1 MTCRAGIVA
10 LLAGAI
16 ALTGAA
22 PATGDPPRSV
32 SSYYL
37 ARADARLCPSPM
49 CGGIW
54 VRLVN
59 KRVTTCGDG
68 VARRECYAAQA
79 DLSRLRVDGKG
90 RVLLQGLITEGR
102 ALARGKLVR
111 GRVQGFPE
119 LDTLVVSE
127 AWPASS
133 SLNRV
138 RGVFHRL
145 RDNGVRCVT
154 TPCFSIHAAELNSGR
169 HSNVSNVNL
178 ASAGAPGWERRL
190 ALAEISRKGS
200 LIAAGRIVRKPNA
213 GPAGAARVF
222 VATQFYVRAPG

>member
-1 MTCRAGIVA
+1 M
-10 LLAGAI
+10 LLAGLVV
-16 ALTGAA
+16 LTGAA
-22 PATGDPPRSV
+22 PATGDPPQSV

-37 ARADARLCPSPM
+37 ARADPRLCPSPM

-54 VRLVN
+54 VSLVN
-59 KRVTTCGDG
+59 KGGTRCGDG
-68 VARRECYAAQA
+68 IAQRECYAAEA
-79 DLSRLRVDGKG
+79 DLSRLRVDEKG

-111 GRVQGFPE
+111 GRVQGFSE

-127 AWPASS
+127 VWPASS
-133 SLNRV
+133 SLNRA

-154 TPCFSIHAAELNSGR
+154 APCFSIHAAELNSGR
-169 HSNVSNVNL
+169 HVNVSDVNL
-178 ASAGAPGWERRL
+178 AATGAPGWERRL
-190 ALAEISRKGS
+190 ALAEIGRKSS
-200 LIAAGRIVRKPNA
+200 LVAAGRVVRKPNA
-213 GPAGAARVF
+213 GPAGAGRTF